1 MADNMEARD
10 PDSGGA
16 ARGADHAHSGKQARA
31 SNSTTPPPLEPT
43 AAIWCAWLAESDAKT
58 GRVTKRPYRTAC
70 VCAKSNDPR
79 TWIALDAAQRVAAD
93 PTFVNRAVDGLCGI
107 GVMLGATS
115 VPDAVLCGV
124 DLDTC
129 LDCVTG
135 ALTPWAQDVLDALPS
150 YAEIS
155 PSRTGVKALF
165 LLTPGDAARVQK
177 AMGGPGRQWKLPG
190 SDHPPGIELYLG
202 GRYFALTGEV
212 WPGAPDEIRM
222 ERADDVLRVV
232 RQIGPSLKP
241 DAGKTSAKAK
251 PRAKANGAANGAH
264 GEHEGDA
271 DDMTVKLEAFAKA
284 NAAARRLLS
293 GDLSDLG
300 ADKSASAVAWRL
312 AGFCKDAGLSQ
323 SDARAELRAYP
334 HVDLLKYVED
344 QRQWARIWARVREE
358 HATIDDADDDD
369 RRSVADAIVVAAAP
383 CIERLFRDVRAIA
396 WATIR
401 TEKRIDTMRVI
412 SRRFESHLRG
422 AFYRAQKKTARGE
435 ALKQA
440 AAHFETEA
448 LFSGE
453 MDEARIRVAETEDA
467 IFVDLADEEGRA
479 VEITAGGWRVVDQS
493 PVPFYRPNGMRA
505 LPIPERGGKLQDIL
519 KILNLKRP
527 ENDDADA
534 VDSFVLLGAW
544 LCAAL
549 RPRGP
554 YPVLVL
560 RGPPGSAKTTAAE
573 IIRSL
578 IDPAKPST
586 RNLPDTERDL
596 FISTDAVHV
605 VAIDN
610 VSSISP
616 AMSDALCRL
625 ATGGGYATRSL
636 FTDGEEAIFEA
647 SRPTIL
653 NGLGAF
659 VTRGDLQDRALTIEL
674 TPIEPSA
681 RRKKQEIDRDIDE
694 ARPGLLG
701 ALLDAVA
708 LGLKRAPD
716 VKLTELPRMADFA
729 HWAVACETAFA
740 NEGDFTK
747 AWNRASENA
756 LPDDLAADPFAAAI
770 IDLLGACPMEDDART
785 WAGSGK
791 TLAAAINPE
800 GKNRDLPKSGKGVS
814 SAIERSRPLLGRAG
828 VSVRRLPRTGTERPF
843 ELKLAEQSSE
853 ASQSSYANA
862 ANGLRRD
869 DCNDDLN
876 TAAAQSSQHDDRY
889 DDLGEPPPQS
899 SWQSSWHNPLDD
911 KGNDDSD
918 VRDDL
923 SGPSRRDVHEGVL

>member
-16 ARGADHAHSGKQARA
+16 ARGAGHAHSGKQAHA

-43 AAIWCAWLAESDAKT
+43 AAIWCAWRAELDAKT
-58 GRVTKRPYRTAC
+58 GRVTKRPYRTAHA
-70 VCAKSNDPR
+70 CAKSNDPG
-79 TWIALDAAQRVAAD
+79 TWIALDAAQCIAAD
-93 PTFVNRAVDGLCGI
+93 PTFVNGAVDSLCGI
-107 GVMLGATS
+107 GVMLGANS

-129 LDCVTG
+129 LDRVSG
-135 ALTPWAQDVLDALPS
+135 ALAPWAKDVLDAVAS
-150 YAEIS
+150 YAETS
-155 PSRTGVKALF
+155 PSGTGIKALF
-165 LLTPGDAARVQK
+165 LLTPDDAARVQK
-177 AMGGPGRQWKLPG
+177 VMGALGKQWKLPG
-190 SDHPPGIELYLG
+190 SNHPPGIELYLG
-202 GRYFALTGEV
+202 GRYFAVTSEL
-212 WPGAPDEIRM
+212 WPGAPDEIRVV
-222 ERADDVLRVV
+222 RADDVLRIV
-232 RQIGPSLKP
+232 RAIGPRLKP
-241 DAGKTSAKAK
+241 DAGNAK
-251 PRAKANGAANGAH
+251 PNGAANGAR
-264 GEHEGDA
+264 GEHEGDGA
-271 DDMTVKLEAFAKA
+271 RAKLEAFAKLDA
-284 NAAARRLLS
+284 KARRLLS
-293 GDLSDLG
+293 GDLSDMG
-300 ADKSASAVAWRL
+300 ADKSASAVAFRL
-312 AGFCKDAGLSQ
+312 AGFCKDAGLCE
-323 SDARAELRAYP
+323 SDARAELRAYA
-334 HVDLLKYVED
+334 HVDLLKYVD
-344 QRQWARIWARVREE
+344 DHRQWARIWARVREE
-358 HATIDDADDDD
+358 HATINDADDDD
-369 RRSVADAIVVAAAP
+369 KRSVADAIVAAATP
-383 CIERLFRDVRAIA
+383 GIVRLFRDARSIA
-396 WATIR
+396 WATIK
-401 TEKRIDTMRVI
+401 TPKRADTVRVM
-412 SRRFESHLRG
+412 SRRFESYLRG
-422 AFYRAQKKTARGE
+422 EFFSAANKTVRGE

-440 AAHFETEA
+440 AAHFETLA
-448 LFSGE
+448 LFKGHT
-453 MDEARIRVAETEDA
+453 DEARIRVAEFDDA
-467 IFVDLADEEGRA
+467 IYVDLADDAGRA
-479 VEITAGGWRVVDQS
+479 VEITATGWGVVDQA

-527 ENDDADA
+527 EKDDADA

-616 AMSDALCRL
+616 ALSDALCRL

-674 TPIEPSA
+674 GLIEPSA
-681 RRKKQEIDRDIDE
+681 RRKKQQIDREIDE
-694 ARPGLLG
+694 TRPRLLG
-701 ALLDAVA
+701 AVFDAVA
-708 LGLKRAPD
+708 TGLKRAPN
-716 VKLTELPRMADFA
+716 VNVAELPRMADFA
-729 HWAVACETAFA
+729 HWGIACETAFA
-740 NEGDFTK
+740 NEGDFLR
-747 AWNRASENA
+747 AWKRAAESA

-770 IDLLGACPMEDDART
+770 IDLLRVCPKKDDAHI
-785 WAGSGK
+785 WEGAGK
-791 TLAAAINPE
+791 TLVDAINPE
-800 GKNRDLPKSGKGVS
+800 GRNRDLPKSGKGV
-814 SAIERSRPLLGRAG
+814 AAALDRSRPLLGRAG
-828 VSVRRLPRTGTERPF
+828 VTVRRLRRTGTERPF
-843 ELKLAEQSSE
+843 ELKLAEQSSQ

-869 DCNDDLN
+869 DCHDDLN

-889 DDLGEPPPQS
+889 DDLGESPPQS